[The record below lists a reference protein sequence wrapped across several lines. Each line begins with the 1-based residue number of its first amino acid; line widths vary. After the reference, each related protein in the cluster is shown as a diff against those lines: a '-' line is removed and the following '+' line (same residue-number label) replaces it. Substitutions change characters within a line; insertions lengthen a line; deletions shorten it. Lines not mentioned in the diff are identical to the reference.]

1 MRSYIIGIAGT
12 KGSGKDT
19 VANMINYIFA
29 KGITNATYA
38 NYVVMAKKTQYT
50 KSDRIIHF
58 ADVPKQIVSL
68 MFGIPIDKLND
79 RKYKDE
85 MFYNLNSGTF
95 LEPMT
100 VALDVIKDSKYAI
113 IDIDYLK
120 SYSLAKAIK
129 HNIGKI
135 PIIKVRTLLQYIGTE
150 IGRKQLFDDIWVKR
164 CIANAVD
171 VAEARRLCVIADVRF
186 ANEANAISNISN
198 DSLYGGVIVL
208 KRNINDSCEH
218 ESENIDFTGD
228 FEIVNSGNL
237 ITLFYEVL
245 EKRKKII

>member
-29 KGITNATYA
+29 KGVTNATYA
-38 NYVVMAKKTQYT
+38 NYVLMAKKTQYT

-58 ADVPKQIVSL
+58 ADVPKKIISL

-198 DSLYGGVIVL
+198 DYLYGGVIVL

-228 FEIVNSGNL
+228 FEIVNSGTL

-245 EKRKKII
+245 DICQKII

>member
-1 MRSYIIGIAGT
+1 MKSYIIGIAGT

-29 KGITNATYA
+29 KGITTATYA
-38 NYVVMAKKTQYT
+38 NYVLMAKKMQYT

-58 ADVPKQIVSL
+58 ADIPKRIISL
-68 MFGIPIDKLND
+68 MFGIPVSKLND

-100 VALDVIKDSKYAI
+100 VIYDDRYSI
-113 IDIDYLK
+113 IDIDYLTH
-120 SYSLAKAIK
+120 YSLAQAIK
-129 HNIGKI
+129 YNIGKT
-135 PIIKVRTLLQYIGTE
+135 PIIKVRTLLQYVGTE

-171 VAEARRLCVIADVRF
+171 IAEARRLCIIADVRF
-186 ANEANAISNISN
+186 TNEANAITNIKN
-198 DSLYGGVIVL
+198 DFLYGGVIVIKSANEHSL
-208 KRNINDSCEH
+208 EH

-228 FEIVNSGNL
+228 FEIINSGTLMN
-237 ITLFYEVL
+237 LFYAVHDICQ
-245 EKRKKII
+245 KII

>member
-29 KGITNATYA
+29 KGVTNATYA
-38 NYVVMAKKTQYT
+38 NYVLMAKKTQYT

-58 ADVPKQIVSL
+58 ADVLKQIVSL

-218 ESENIDFTGD
+218 ASENIDFTGD
-228 FEIVNSGNL
+228 FEIVNSGTL

-245 EKRKKII
+245 DICQKII

>member
-1 MRSYIIGIAGT
+1 MKEIDEPFE
-12 KGSGKDT
+12 K
-19 VANMINYIFA
+19 
-29 KGITNATYA
+29 
-38 NYVVMAKKTQYT
+38 
-50 KSDRIIHF
+50 
-58 ADVPKQIVSL
+58 KQIGSSAMAYKRNPMRCERICSL
-68 MFGIPIDKLND
+68 ARYVMGLSND
-79 RKYKDE
+79 LAQTHACQWFERTLDDSAIRRIVLPE
-85 MFYNLNSGTF
+85 AF
-95 LEPMT
+95 LATDIILT

-171 VAEARRLCVIADVRF
+171 VAEARRLCIIADVRF

-228 FEIVNSGNL
+228 FEIVNSGTL
-237 ITLFYEVL
+237 MTLFYEVL
-245 EKRKKII
+245 YICQKII

>member
-1 MRSYIIGIAGT
+1 MKSYIIGIAGI

-29 KGITNATYA
+29 KGVTNATYA

-58 ADVPKQIVSL
+58 ADIPKRIISL
-68 MFGIPIDKLND
+68 MFGIPVSKLND

-100 VALDVIKDSKYAI
+100 VIYDDRYSI
-113 IDIDYLK
+113 IDIDYLTH
-120 SYSLAKAIK
+120 YSLAQAIK
-129 HNIGKI
+129 YNIGKT
-135 PIIKVRTLLQYIGTE
+135 PIVKVRTLLQYVGTE

-171 VAEARRLCVIADVRF
+171 VAEARRLCIIADVRF

-198 DSLYGGVIVL
+198 DSLYGGVIVI
-208 KRNINDSCEH
+208 KRNNIDKCEH

-228 FEIVNSGNL
+228 FEIINDGTLMN
-237 ITLFYEVL
+237 LFYKVL
-245 EKRKKII
+245 DICQKII

>member
-1 MRSYIIGIAGT
+1 MKSYIIGIAGT

-29 KGITNATYA
+29 KGVTTATYS
-38 NYVVMAKKTQYT
+38 NYIVMAKKTQYT

-68 MFGIPIDKLND
+68 MFGISIDKLNN
-79 RKYKDE
+79 RKYKDN
-85 MFYNLNSGTF
+85 MFYNLNTGTL
-95 LEPMT
+95 LEPIS
-100 VALDVIKDSKYAI
+100 VIYDKRYAI

-120 SYSLAKAIK
+120 SYSLANAIK
-129 HNIGKI
+129 YNIGKT
-135 PIIKVRTLLQYIGTE
+135 PVIKIRTLLQYIGTE
-150 IGRKQLFDDIWVKR
+150 IGRKQLFDDIWIRR

-171 VAEARRLCVIADVRF
+171 VAEARRLCIIADVRF
-186 ANEANAISNISN
+186 ANEANAITNISN

-218 ESENIDFTGD
+218 ESENIDFTGN
-228 FEIVNSGNL
+228 FEINNKGTLMN
-237 ITLFYEVL
+237 LFYEVL
-245 EKRKKII
+245 DICQKII

>member
-1 MRSYIIGIAGT
+1 MKSYIIGVAGT

-29 KGITNATYA
+29 KGIANATYS
-38 NYVVMAKKTQYT
+38 NYIVMAKKTQYT

-58 ADVPKQIVSL
+58 ADIPKQIISL
-68 MFGIPIDKLND
+68 MFGIPVSKLND

-95 LEPMT
+95 LEPMA

-113 IDIDYLK
+113 IDIDYLTH
-120 SYSLAKAIK
+120 YSLAKAIK

-150 IGRKQLFDDIWVKR
+150 IGRKQLFDDIWVRR

-171 VAEARRLCVIADVRF
+171 IAEARRLCIIADVRF
-186 ANEANAISNISN
+186 TNEANAITNIKN
-198 DSLYGGVIVL
+198 DSLYGGVIVIKSANEHSL
-208 KRNINDSCEH
+208 EH

-228 FEIVNSGNL
+228 FEIVNSGTLMN
-237 ITLFYEVL
+237 LFYAVL
-245 EKRKKII
+245 DICQKII

>member
-1 MRSYIIGIAGT
+1 MKSYIIGIAGI

-29 KGITNATYA
+29 KGVTNATYA

-50 KSDRIIHF
+50 KSDRVIHF
-58 ADVPKQIVSL
+58 ADIPKRIISL
-68 MFGIPIDKLND
+68 MFGIPVSKLND

-95 LEPMT
+95 LEPTT
-100 VALDVIKDSKYAI
+100 VIYDDRYSI
-113 IDIDYLK
+113 IDIDYLTH
-120 SYSLAKAIK
+120 YSLAQAIK
-129 HNIGKI
+129 YNIGKT
-135 PIIKVRTLLQYIGTE
+135 PIIKVRTLLQYVGTE

-171 VAEARRLCVIADVRF
+171 VAEARRLCIIADVRF
-186 ANEANAISNISN
+186 ANEANAISNINN
-198 DSLYGGVIVL
+198 DFLYGGVIVI
-208 KRNINDSCEH
+208 KRNNIDKCEH

-228 FEIVNSGNL
+228 FEIINDGTLMN
-237 ITLFYEVL
+237 LFYKVL
-245 EKRKKII
+245 DICQKII

>member
-29 KGITNATYA
+29 KGVTNATYA

-50 KSDRIIHF
+50 KNDRIIHF

-150 IGRKQLFDDIWVKR
+150 ICRKQLFDDIWVKR
-164 CIANAVD
+164 CISNAVD
-171 VAEARRLCVIADVRF
+171 VAEARRLCIIADVRF

-198 DSLYGGVIVL
+198 DYLYGGVIVL
-208 KRNINDSCEH
+208 KRNINDSYEH

-228 FEIVNSGNL
+228 FEIVNSGTL

-245 EKRKKII
+245 DICQKII

>member
-29 KGITNATYA
+29 KGVANATYA

-58 ADVPKQIVSL
+58 ADVPKKIISL

-95 LEPMT
+95 LDQMAVT
-100 VALDVIKDSKYAI
+100 LDKIKDKKYAI
-113 IDIDYLK
+113 IGIDYLE
-120 SYSLAKAIK
+120 YFSLAKAIK

-186 ANEANAISNISN
+186 ANEANAISNIN
-198 DSLYGGVIVL
+198 NESLYGGVIVL

-228 FEIVNSGNL
+228 FEIVNSGTL

-245 EKRKKII
+245 DICQKII

>member
-12 KGSGKDT
+12 KSSGKDT

-29 KGITNATYA
+29 KGVTNATYA

-58 ADVPKQIVSL
+58 ADVPKKIISL

-79 RKYKDE
+79 RKYNDE

-95 LEPMT
+95 LDPMAVT
-100 VALDVIKDSKYAI
+100 LDKTKDKKYAI
-113 IDIDYLK
+113 IGIDYLE
-120 SYSLAKAIK
+120 YFSLAKAIK

-198 DSLYGGVIVL
+198 DYLYGGVIVL
-208 KRNINDSCEH
+208 KHNINNGCEH

-228 FEIVNSGNL
+228 FEIVNSGTLMN
-237 ITLFYEVL
+237 LFYAVL
-245 EKRKKII
+245 DICQKII

>member
-29 KGITNATYA
+29 KGVTNATYV
-38 NYVVMAKKTQYT
+38 NYVLMAKKTQYT

-58 ADVPKQIVSL
+58 ADVPKQIISL

-113 IDIDYLK
+113 IDIDYLE

-129 HNIGKI
+129 YSIGKI

-228 FEIVNSGNL
+228 FEIVNSGTL

-245 EKRKKII
+245 DICQKII